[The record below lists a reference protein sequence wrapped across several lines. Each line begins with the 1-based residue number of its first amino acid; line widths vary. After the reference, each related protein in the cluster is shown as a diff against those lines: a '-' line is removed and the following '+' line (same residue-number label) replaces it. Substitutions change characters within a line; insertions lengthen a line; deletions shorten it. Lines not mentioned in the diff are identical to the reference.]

1 MSKKN
6 KNKFK
11 LRASEVTSEDSVA
24 PAAKETATQKPEN
37 DMDEDLKREFKNLG
51 LTILLI
57 LILLGALYYYDQKN
71 QILDQI
77 TSKLFSLF

>member
-6 KNKFK
+6 KNKNKF
-11 LRASEVTSEDSVA
+11 RTGGVTVEDSVA
-24 PAAKETATQKPEN
+24 PAAEESATKKPEN
-37 DMDEDLKREFKNLG
+37 DMDEDLKREFRNLG
-51 LTILLI
+51 LTILFT

>member
-6 KNKFK
+6 RNKNRF
-11 LRASEVTSEDSVA
+11 RTSGVTAEESIA
-24 PAAKETATQKPEN
+24 PAAKETVAKKPEN
-37 DMDEDLKREFKNLG
+37 DMDEDLKREFRNLG
-51 LTILLI
+51 LTILFI
-57 LILLGALYYYDQKN
+57 LILLGTLYYYDQKN

>member
-6 KNKFK
+6 KNKNKF
-11 LRASEVTSEDSVA
+11 RTSGVTAEDSVA
-24 PAAKETATQKPEN
+24 PAAKETAAKKPEN
-37 DMDEDLKREFKNLG
+37 DMDEDLKREFKNLA
-51 LTILLI
+51 LTVLFI
-57 LILLGALYYYDQKN
+57 LILLGALYYFDQKN

>member
-6 KNKFK
+6 KNKNK
-11 LRASEVTSEDSVA
+11 VRTSGVTAEESTA
-24 PAAKETATQKPEN
+24 PAAGEFATKKPEN
-37 DMDEDLKREFKNLG
+37 DMDEDLKREFKNLA
-51 LTILLI
+51 LTVLFI